1 MLFFFFLFPIS
12 HGGVDDAGWTSEGA
26 SSYPARLI
34 FSLPSW
40 IIYVCHWAKL
50 LAFEKHFFSL
60 SFSLSGWKCIY
71 HCIIRSTS
79 FRCCCIYFKSG
90 FESVPDLYLHEFSL
104 FLLFFFSRK
113 FFFETMQ
120 RSKSH
125 EIFMDAWFVDL
136 FFDRFLERIRIFLRG
151 FISSSR
157 SL

>member
-120 RSKSH
+120 RSKCISWNFH
-125 EIFMDAWFVDL
+125 GCMVCRFIFWSVP
-136 FFDRFLERIRIFLRG
+136 RTN
-151 FISSSR
+151 
-157 SL
+157 